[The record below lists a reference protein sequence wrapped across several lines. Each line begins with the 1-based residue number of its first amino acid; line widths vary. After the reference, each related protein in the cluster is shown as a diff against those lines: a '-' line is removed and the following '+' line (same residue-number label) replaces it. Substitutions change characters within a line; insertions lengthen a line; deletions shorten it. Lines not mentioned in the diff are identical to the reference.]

1 MIQSLGFFTFPWNEH
16 FFISTRHSLT
26 GKGNLCPGLT
36 DFTVSHLNVTPIGSL
51 LWPHQQPSEQAHLPP
66 ETVSSSGAQIL
77 DLSYILSA
85 KGFWHNVALHYVFVN
100 LNMSVMTEQLYGEK

>member
-1 MIQSLGFFTFPWNEH
+1 MPWPNRLH
-16 FFISTRHSLT
+16 CISPECHS
-26 GKGNLCPGLT
+26 
-36 DFTVSHLNVTPIGSL
+36 HRQHRSL

>member
-1 MIQSLGFFTFPWNEH
+1 MPWLNRLHHITPEC
-16 FFISTRHSLT
+16 HSH
-26 GKGNLCPGLT
+26 KQR
-36 DFTVSHLNVTPIGSL
+36 SSL

-66 ETVSSSGAQIL
+66 ETVSSSRAQIL

-100 LNMSVMTEQLYGEK
+100 LNMSVMTEQLYREK